1 MSRPPRRP
9 TWQWTTLLVSVAL
22 AATLGA
28 TLYFATSSLPYLAS
42 SPTTDPTFGA
52 LNACLHHLVPSRT
65 GFAVSRDAKHA
76 AVWST
81 NTLARCS
88 ADRPDGGTSE
98 ATWNLSGVTVGTFDG
113 SGSLWVVSQPG
124 GLQST
129 LLEVRD
135 GGSIEHGETGAVDL
149 AGTAS
154 GLVVLEQSGKLV
166 ALSASGEGT
175 GFSEV
180 PMTRGQRLLVSG
192 DGQRVAVVGDG
203 AVRVFDATTL
213 APLRMEAPCEVAQL
227 WWLKGGHR
235 ALVTCRSDGL
245 ALVLDTDTGAQET
258 AAPAKRTPSVLAG
271 ATGPYVEP
279 CDVLPCTADEPIP
292 EPRE

>member
-65 GFAVSRDAKHA
+65 GFAVSRDAKQA

-88 ADRPDGGTSE
+88 ADQPDGGTSE
-98 ATWNLSGVTVGTFDG
+98 ATWSLNGITVGAFDG
-113 SGSLWVVSQPG
+113 AGSLWVVSQPG
-124 GLQST
+124 GLTST
-129 LLEVRD
+129 LLEVTD
-135 GGSIEHGETGAVDL
+135 AGSIEHGETGAVDL

-166 ALSASGEGT
+166 ALSSKGEGT
-175 GFSEV
+175 GFVEIA
-180 PMTRGQRLLVSG
+180 MTRGQRLLVSS
-192 DGQRVAVVGDG
+192 DGLRVAVVGDG

-213 APLRMEAPCEVAQL
+213 TPVRMEAPCEVSQL

-235 ALVTCRSDGL
+235 ALVSCRSDGL
-245 ALVLDTDTGAQET
+245 TLVLDIDTGAQET

-271 ATGPYVEP
+271 ANGPFVEA
-279 CDVLPCTADEPIP
+279 CDVLPCTAVEPL
-292 EPRE
+292 EQR

>member
-9 TWQWTTLLVSVAL
+9 TWQWTTLLVSVGL
-22 AATLGA
+22 AGTLGA

-65 GFAVSRDAKHA
+65 GFAVSRDAKQA
-76 AVWST
+76 ATWST

-98 ATWNLSGVTVGTFDG
+98 ASWSLSGITVGAFDG
-113 SGSLWVVSQPG
+113 TGALWVVSQPG

-129 LLEVRD
+129 LLEVSD
-135 GGSIEHGETGAVDL
+135 AGLVEHGETGAVDL

-166 ALSASGEGT
+166 ALSSKGEGT
-175 GFSEV
+175 GFVEIA
-180 PMTRGQRLLVSG
+180 MTRGQRLLVSG

-203 AVRVFDATTL
+203 AVRVFDAATL
-213 APLRMEAPCEVAQL
+213 TPVRMEAPCEVAQL

-235 ALVTCRSDGL
+235 ALVSCRSDGL
-245 ALVLDTDTGAQET
+245 TLVLDTDTGAQET
-258 AAPAKRTPSVLAG
+258 AAPAKRTASTLAG
-271 ATGPYVEP
+271 AHGPYVEA
-279 CDVLPCTADEPIP
+279 CDVLPCTAVEPM
-292 EPRE
+292 EQR

>member
-22 AATLGA
+22 AGTLGA

-65 GFAVSRDAKHA
+65 GFAVSRDAKQA

-88 ADRPDGGTSE
+88 ADQPDGGTSE
-98 ATWNLSGVTVGTFDG
+98 ARWSLNGITVGAFDG
-113 SGSLWVVSQPG
+113 TGALWVVSQPG
-124 GLQST
+124 GLTST
-129 LLEVRD
+129 LLELTD
-135 GGSIEHGETGAVDL
+135 AGSTAHGETGAVDL

-166 ALSASGEGT
+166 ALSSSGEGT
-175 GFSEV
+175 GFAEIA
-180 PMTRGQRLLVSG
+180 MTRGQRLLVSG

-213 APLRMEAPCEVAQL
+213 TPVRMEAPCEVSQL

-235 ALVTCRSDGL
+235 ALVSCRRDGL
-245 ALVLDTDTGAQET
+245 TLVLDTDTGAQET

-271 ATGPYVEP
+271 ATGPYVEA
-279 CDVLPCTADEPIP
+279 CDVLPCTAVEPL
-292 EPRE
+292 EPR